1 MFLRGDKTL
10 QKSVFS
16 LLVLVAT
23 LVAGLL
29 GFNLSDNTGVEPG
42 FFEIAEAGGY
52 GAGVESK
59 APEGLSE
66 DLADY
71 YSDLVE

>member
-1 MFLRGDKTL
+1 M
-10 QKSVFS
+10 QKSVLA
-16 LLVLVAT
+16 LLVLVVT
-23 LVAGLL
+23 VVFGLV
-29 GFNLSDNTGVEPG
+29 GFNISTDTGVEPG

-71 YSDLVE
+71 YSDLAK

>member
-1 MFLRGDKTL
+1 M
-10 QKSVFS
+10 QKSIFS
-16 LLVLVAT
+16 LLVLVVT
-23 LVAGLL
+23 LVFGLV
-29 GFNLSDNTGVEPG
+29 GFNISTGTGVEPG

-52 GAGVESK
+52 GAGVDSK

-71 YSDLVE
+71 YSDLAK